1 MLYKCMGDRMNLLL
15 VSIFEGGYQPITI
28 STAYQALAD
37 EDVVTDI
44 EVLDIYV
51 HGPDEAKLRERDLI
65 FISLPLFD
73 AVMPGVELLETIRH
87 LSPTSKVCF
96 YGQHATIHASRL
108 IEKGADFCIL
118 GDWELPMKSLVNSLS
133 SEARFSLPGI
143 MNQGDLTEPMPF
155 FSKKGFSVPN
165 RKILPSLEK
174 YPNKQLNKLLG
185 KEVIVG
191 STELARGCKHKCL
204 YCSVYA
210 AYDGRVIKIPTDI
223 ITEDVKN
230 MVDDGMTHL
239 TFIDADWFSTRNYG
253 IEVLTELHRNHPE
266 LTFDITTR
274 VDHIIENESRMD
286 LLRDLNVKII
296 TSALEFP
303 SENVLKIF
311 NKQVTVSD
319 TEQAIRIMKNSGI
332 TLNPTFIMYNPWAG
346 LSDMEHFQEW
356 IDGVNLRE
364 DIDPIQF
371 ETRLSLYKGSPLLL
385 SDDIKNVS
393 LIEHDFYYDW
403 AHSDPWVDELYA
415 ASVTPAEE
423 GVFKRCCLKC

>member
-1 MLYKCMGDRMNLLL
+1 MNVLL

-28 STAYQALAD
+28 STAYQALAG
-37 EDVVTDI
+37 EAAVTNID
-44 EVLDIYV
+44 VLDTYV
-51 HGPDEAKLRERDLI
+51 HGPDESKIRGRDLI

-73 AVMPGVELLETIRH
+73 AVMPGVELLATIKR
-87 LSPTSKVCF
+87 LNPATKVCF
-96 YGQHATIHASRL
+96 YGQHATIHATRL
-108 IEKGADFCIL
+108 TEKGADFCIL
-118 GDWELPMKSLVNSLS
+118 GDWELTMKSLINALFTG
-133 SEARFSLPGI
+133 ARISLPGV
-143 MNQGDLTEPMPF
+143 MNQGDITEPAPF

-165 RKILPSLEK
+165 RKILPSLDK

-185 KEVIVG
+185 KDVTVG

-210 AYDGRVIKIPTDI
+210 AYDGRVIKIPADI
-223 ITEDVKN
+223 IIDDVKN
-230 MVDDGMTHL
+230 MVDGGMTHL
-239 TFIDADWFSTRNYG
+239 TFIDADWFSTRHYG
-253 IEVLTELHRNHPE
+253 IEILTYLHKIHPE

-274 VDHIIENESRMD
+274 VDHIIENESRMA
-286 LLRDLNVKII
+286 LLRDLNVRII

-303 SENVLKIF
+303 SDNVLRIF
-311 NKQVTVSD
+311 NKQVTVRD
-319 TEQAIRIMKNSGI
+319 TEKAIRIMKSSGI
-332 TLNPTFIMYNPWAG
+332 MLNPTFIMYNPWAG
-346 LSDMEHFQEW
+346 LRDMEHFQEW
-356 IDGVNLRE
+356 IDGVNLRD

-393 LIEHDFYYDW
+393 LTEYDFHYDW
-403 AHSDPWVDELYA
+403 SHNDPWVDELYA

>member
-1 MLYKCMGDRMNLLL
+1 MNVLL

-28 STAYQALAD
+28 STAYQALVGEVA
-37 EDVVTDI
+37 VTDI

-51 HGPDEAKLRERDLI
+51 HGPDESKIRDRDLI

-73 AVMPGVELLETIRH
+73 AVMPGVELLATIRR
-87 LSPTSKVCF
+87 LNPDVKVCF
-96 YGQHATIHASRL
+96 YGQHATIHAARL
-108 IEKGADFCIL
+108 TETGADFCIL
-118 GDWELPMKSLVNSLS
+118 GDWELPMQSLVNAISAGGRGPLQ
-133 SEARFSLPGI
+133 GV
-143 MNQGDLTEPMPF
+143 MNRGDLTEPAPF
-155 FSKKGFSVPN
+155 FSKKGFSVPE
-165 RKILPSLEK
+165 RHVLPPLEK

-185 KEVIVG
+185 KDVIVG

-210 AYDGRVIKIPTDI
+210 AYDGRVIKIPVDI

-230 MVDDGMTHL
+230 MVYGGMTHL
-239 TFIDADWFSTRNYG
+239 TFIDADWFSSRHYG
-253 IEVLTELHRNHPE
+253 IEILTELHKTHPE

-274 VDHIIENESRMD
+274 VDHIIENESRME
-286 LLRDLNVKII
+286 LLRDLNVRII

-319 TEQAIRIMKNSGI
+319 TEKAIRIMKSSGI
-332 TLNPTFIMYNPWAG
+332 MLNPTFIMYNPWAG
-346 LSDMEHFQEW
+346 IRDMEHFHEW
-356 IDGVNLRE
+356 IDGVNLRD

-393 LIEHDFYYDW
+393 LIEHDFHYDW

-415 ASVTPAEE
+415 ASVTPAEK